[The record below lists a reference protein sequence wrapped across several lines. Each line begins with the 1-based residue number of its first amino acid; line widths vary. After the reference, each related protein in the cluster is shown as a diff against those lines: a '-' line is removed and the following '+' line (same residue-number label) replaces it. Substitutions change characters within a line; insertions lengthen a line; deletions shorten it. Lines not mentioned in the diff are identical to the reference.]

1 VSKPTAWMPLYVGD
15 YLRDTSHL
23 TTHQHGAYLLLIMH
37 YWSTGQALPD
47 DDLRLSN
54 ITRVPPHLW
63 NRTRRALTPFFKVEN
78 GRWYHERIERELIE
92 AFDRKDAAI
101 ARGKRGAEARWN
113 GRPSM
118 LAPSVKHSSSPSP
131 SIYHESGSESLTD
144 AAREPAPDSEAPARA
159 QASLVP
165 ERPPGTESP
174 EARDLRLRLAE
185 ITAAKRAAFLKGN
198 R

>member
-1 VSKPTAWMPLYVGD
+1 MSKPTAWMPLYVGD

-78 GRWYHERIERELIE
+78 GRWYHERIERELIVAFNNKE
-92 AFDRKDAAI
+92 ATIRRAKHAAATRWRDA
-101 ARGKRGAEARWN
+101 
-113 GRPSM
+113 PSM
-118 LAPSVKHSSSPSP
+118 PQAIVKHSSSPSP
-131 SIYHESGSESLTD
+131 SIYHESYSENLTD
-144 AAREPAPDSEAPARA
+144 AAREPAPDQTAPARA
-159 QASLVP
+159 PSLVT

-174 EARDLRLRLAE
+174 EARDLRLRLAD